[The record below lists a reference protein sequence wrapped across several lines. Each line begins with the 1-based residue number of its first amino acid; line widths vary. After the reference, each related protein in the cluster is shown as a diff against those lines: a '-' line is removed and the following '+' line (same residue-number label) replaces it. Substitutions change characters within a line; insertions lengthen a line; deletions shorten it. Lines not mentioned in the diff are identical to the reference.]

1 MAIYTIDPK
10 ASRLVVTARSSV
22 HNTDTSF
29 VGITGSITANP
40 RGMSETTAAI
50 EVDMRTADAGDW
62 LKNRKLRKDMDF
74 EKNPSASFKLTGVT
88 DISEAGDR
96 VTATVTGE
104 LTWRGKTIAIEAK
117 GDGTIGE
124 GELVATGRF
133 DLDVTK
139 LGITP
144 PKVLMIKVDNV
155 VSCAITLRAT
165 V

>member
-10 ASRLVVTARSSV
+10 ASRLIVTARSSV

-29 VGITGSITANP
+29 SGITGSITADP
-40 RGMSETTAAI
+40 SAMSEASSAI

-74 EKNPSASFKLTGVT
+74 EKNPSASFTLTSVT
-88 DISEAGDR
+88 DLGVADDR
-96 VTATVTGE
+96 ITATISGD
-104 LTWRGKTIAIEAK
+104 LTWRGKTIAIVAK
-117 GDGTIGE
+117 GEGTIGE
-124 GELVATGRF
+124 RELIATGNF
-133 DLDVTK
+133 DIDITT

-144 PKVLMIKVDNV
+144 PKVLMIKVDDV
-155 VSCAITLRAT
+155 VSCVISLRAT